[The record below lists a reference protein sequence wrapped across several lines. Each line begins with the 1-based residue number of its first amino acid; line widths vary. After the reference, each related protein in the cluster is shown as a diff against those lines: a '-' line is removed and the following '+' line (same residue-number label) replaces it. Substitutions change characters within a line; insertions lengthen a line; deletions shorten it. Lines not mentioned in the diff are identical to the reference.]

1 MYVVS
6 PPPGG
11 YARPNENGCGPSI
24 LLNFSVAINV
34 VHQSNRSLPPSPREI
49 DGRVRRAL
57 TCSRIFAFGRVLVQ
71 HLTRCAVKLLRTKY
85 VGEFVL
91 LFFFFFCHDDDKTYC
106 VFPALRVRRETTNF
120 ERKTNVS
127 ITVYPGDDCERV
139 IAVWKKKHNFFYCFT
154 TKTKA
159 SIKNFAR

>member
-91 LFFFFFCHDDDKTYC
+91 LFFFFFATTTTKLTAFSLHC
-106 VFPALRVRRETTNF
+106 ALGAKRQILKEKQMLVLLFTQETT
-120 ERKTNVS
+120 
-127 ITVYPGDDCERV
+127 
-139 IAVWKKKHNFFYCFT
+139 
-154 TKTKA
+154 A
-159 SIKNFAR
+159 SA